1 MSTVDPDS
9 LSRGYLVSREVKAW
23 GNPQG
28 TQLIIIANTSL
39 WNAVGVTEG
48 FWGLRRDH
56 GPKAS
61 DFFVSLWGG
70 LKKQCSCE
78 SGRKGTA
85 AKRVATPVA
94 WRIPRRAQRVAF

>member
-9 LSRGYLVSREVKAW
+9 LSRRCLVSREVKAW
-23 GNPQG
+23 GSPQG
-28 TQLIIIANTSL
+28 TQLIITASTSL

-61 DFFVSLWGG
+61 DFSVSVSGG
-70 LKKQCSCE
+70 LRKQCSCE

-85 AKRVATPVA
+85 AKSVETPVA